1 MLVTPSGGLLD
12 AIFDTTFS
20 GIHRFDWFDYAMLI
34 PYFAV
39 LVVLSIYGIHRYEII
54 RSYWKHKKNLV
65 KEPPVRFE
73 ELPPVTIQLPLYNER
88 YVVERLLDQ
97 ISRMEYPRH
106 LLQIQVL
113 DDSTDDTH
121 PFTEALVAEYRA
133 AGLPIE
139 YHHRSNRH
147 GLRPAPSRQGS
158 KRQPA
163 RWSPSSTRTSCLPPT
178 S

>member
-1 MLVTPSGGLLD
+1 MP
-12 AIFDTTFS
+12 AY
-20 GIHRFDWFDYAMLI
+20 H
-34 PYFAV
+34 AV
-39 LVVLSIYGIHRYEII
+39 LVVLSIYGVHRYEII

-65 KEPPVRFE
+65 LEPPVRFD

-133 AGLPIE
+133 GGLPIE
-139 YHHRSNRH
+139 YHHRSSRH
-147 GLRPAPSRQGS
+147 GFKAGALQEGLEQLLRQSVFKESGGCVQDPICASYRE
-158 KRQPA
+158 A
-163 RWSPSSTRTSCLPPT
+163 
-178 S
+178 